1 MVDNGT
7 ATCGAGDAIC
17 VLPGSVPECD
27 SCLPCGGNY
36 WLQHKETV
44 QLKDEPAANPCTTLP
59 CVHPGEK
66 KNTHGDYR
74 LVMGTACAWLV
85 WTVILWFVAYRK
97 LKQNTP
103 ANAAGGVRVG
113 RIQDE
118 SREGLIAA
126 AERS

>member
-1 MVDNGT
+1 
-7 ATCGAGDAIC
+7 
-17 VLPGSVPECD
+17 
-27 SCLPCGGNY
+27 LPCGGNY